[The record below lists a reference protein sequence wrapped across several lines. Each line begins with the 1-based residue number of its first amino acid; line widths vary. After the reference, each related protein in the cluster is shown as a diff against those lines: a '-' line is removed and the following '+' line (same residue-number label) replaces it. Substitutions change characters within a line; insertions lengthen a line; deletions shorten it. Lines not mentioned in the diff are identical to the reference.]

1 MTKSQGAMQIMC
13 EELGVENFYS
23 VTFTRHD
30 ITAQGRFNTAVIC
43 KLQGFEPS
51 VDSYGYITF
60 TKEVDGVKIRVAFTD

>member
-1 MTKSQGAMQIMC
+1 MQILC

-30 ITAQGRFNTAVIC
+30 ITAQGKFNTAVIC

-51 VDSYGYITF
+51 VDSYGYLTF